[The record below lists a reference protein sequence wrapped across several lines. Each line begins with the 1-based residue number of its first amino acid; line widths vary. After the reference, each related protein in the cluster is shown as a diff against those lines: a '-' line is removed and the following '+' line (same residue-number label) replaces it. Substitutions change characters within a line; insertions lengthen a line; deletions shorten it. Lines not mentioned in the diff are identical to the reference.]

1 MSASLQRPASASVVG
16 LGAPARPAR
25 PPKRR
30 TTPTTVSQRTPTR
43 SIQSAVRYRS
53 SDAESNLEN
62 YVLLPASMPE
72 WAHSSDLS
80 FDPLK
85 AATQGARTPSSSSF
99 RRPPSH
105 DAFGAALI
113 RDERGFELTAPWR
126 HLVEPPQS
134 PPRSPGKGRG
144 GKLDASYFFG
154 R

>member
-1 MSASLQRPASASVVG
+1 MSASVQRPASASVVG
-16 LGAPARPAR
+16 PGAPARR

-30 TTPTTVSQRTPTR
+30 TTPSTVSQRTPTR

-53 SDAESNLEN
+53 SDAESNLKN

-80 FDPLK
+80 YDALK

-99 RRPPSH
+99 RREPNQ
-105 DAFGAALI
+105 DAFGTALI
-113 RDERGFELTAPWR
+113 RDERGFELGAPWR
-126 HLVEPPQS
+126 HLVEPPHS